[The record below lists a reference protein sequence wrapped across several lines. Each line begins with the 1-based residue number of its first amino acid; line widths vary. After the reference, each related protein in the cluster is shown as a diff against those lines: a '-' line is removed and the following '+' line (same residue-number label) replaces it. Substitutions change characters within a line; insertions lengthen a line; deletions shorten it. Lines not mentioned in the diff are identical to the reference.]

1 MAQDYQKK
9 FYNEGR
15 RDFEFQE
22 GDMVL
27 INLHSMHLLRS
38 FKGRG
43 QKLLPRFDGPYEIA
57 EKVSKVAYRLRLPA
71 SYRGHP
77 VINIAHLK
85 LYTKAQD
92 QSISRPTLAPLRKSF
107 DELQEFEVE
116 QILNSKLVRGP
127 KGRHI
132 RKYKVHWKGYKPKYD
147 TWETRQNL
155 RNAPAALRE
164 YESQSHSVFFLSAPV
179 PGALPVDSETIGLA
193 RGCISFGLVT
203 TGLV

>member
-15 RDFEFQE
+15 WDFEFQE

-27 INLHSMHLLRS
+27 INLHSLHLLRS

-43 QKLLPRFDGPYEIA
+43 QKLLPRFDGPYEVT

-85 LYTKAQD
+85 LYTKAPD
-92 QSISRPTLAPLRKSF
+92 LSISRPTLAPLRKSF
-107 DELQEFEVE
+107 DELEEFEVE
-116 QILNSKLVRGP
+116 RILDSKLVQGP
-127 KGRHI
+127 KGRRI
-132 RKYKVHWKGYKPKYD
+132 RKYKVRWKGYEPKYD

-164 YESQSHSVFFLSAPV
+164 YEAQHHSVFFLSTPV
-179 PGALPVDSETIGLA
+179 LGPGPLPVDSETVGLA
-193 RGCISFGLVT
+193 RDASL
-203 TGLV
+203 LAL